1 MKFVLGILF
10 IIFPSTFVFSQKI
23 FGTVYNEV
31 GDLLPYSSITIKNS
45 TMGASA
51 NENAKFSFKL
61 SPGKYTLI
69 CQRIGYT
76 ATEKTVEL
84 KANENVEFSFILKL
98 QKLILDEVVVKS
110 GGEDPAY
117 EIIRNAIKKRKFYQN
132 DVKGFSCNL
141 YEKDMV
147 KLLHLPDRIMGFKV
161 PKEDR
166 QQMQLD
172 SSGQGIIYLSESVA
186 KIDVQKPNKFKMNV
200 TSSRVSGSGSF
211 GFTFPAFI
219 SFYSNNIN
227 VFSGQINPR
236 GFVSPI
242 ADGALNFYRYKF
254 MGSFVEDGRL
264 INTIRV
270 WPRRSYEPL
279 FYGVINIIEDSWRIH
294 SLDLTLTK
302 TAQLE
307 LLDTL
312 QIVQQHVPVGNNVWR
327 VKNQLLHFRFKQFAV
342 AASGN
347 FVNVYSNYE
356 INPAFDKKYFDK
368 VIIKYDTAVN
378 KRSRQYWDSI
388 RPVPLE
394 YEELKDYKV
403 KDSVYDASKDSLY
416 RKFSFDSLNR
426 KQPKFS
432 LFSGLLNG
440 YSRTHYGLKKYYE
453 WGIEPVLPKMEY
465 NFAEGIVLNF
475 SARYSRYL
483 KRRKNKITLLPYLR
497 YGFSNGHFNAWA
509 SVVIDKNR
517 NAISQMQT
525 TKRSITIS
533 GGKRVSEFYKQS
545 AIDPLVN
552 SVSSLLWGTSY
563 MKTYENWFANIHYKK
578 TLESGLQFYVNTLY
592 ENRIPLNNSTHF
604 TLRKKD
610 SIHITPNYPVEIMAG
625 QFQPHQAFV
634 VSAMLSFK
642 PGQKYIQFPY
652 NKIPVS
658 SKYPTFTIAYAKG
671 INHIFG
677 SDVHFDKWLFSI
689 NDDMNFKL
697 GGLMKYKVSLGGFI
711 NSKAVNVQDYQHFNG
726 NIGVLAGEY
735 VNSFQVAGYYSQSTV
750 SPLYSLAHIEHHFN
764 GMLTNKIPLFK
775 RLNWNLTA
783 GGNGLLTRQNKY
795 GEMFVGLEN
804 ILKIFRVDCVWA
816 FRETYKPELV
826 MRIGM
831 GGLLGGKMQRSQNK
845 PVVECG
851 F

>member
-10 IIFPSTFVFSQKI
+10 FIFPSTFVFSQKI

-186 KIDVQKPNKFKMNV
+186 KVDVQRPNKFKMNV

-327 VKNQLLHFRFKQFAV
+327 VKKPI
-342 AASGN
+342 AA
-347 FVNVYSNYE
+347 F
-356 INPAFDKKYFDK
+356 
-368 VIIKYDTAVN
+368 
-378 KRSRQYWDSI
+378 
-388 RPVPLE
+388 
-394 YEELKDYKV
+394 
-403 KDSVYDASKDSLY
+403 
-416 RKFSFDSLNR
+416 
-426 KQPKFS
+426 
-432 LFSGLLNG
+432 
-440 YSRTHYGLKKYYE
+440 
-453 WGIEPVLPKMEY
+453 
-465 NFAEGIVLNF
+465 
-475 SARYSRYL
+475 
-483 KRRKNKITLLPYLR
+483 
-497 YGFSNGHFNAWA
+497 
-509 SVVIDKNR
+509 
-517 NAISQMQT
+517 
-525 TKRSITIS
+525 
-533 GGKRVSEFYKQS
+533 
-545 AIDPLVN
+545 
-552 SVSSLLWGTSY
+552 
-563 MKTYENWFANIHYKK
+563 
-578 TLESGLQFYVNTLY
+578 
-592 ENRIPLNNSTHF
+592 
-604 TLRKKD
+604 
-610 SIHITPNYPVEIMAG
+610 
-625 QFQPHQAFV
+625 
-634 VSAMLSFK
+634 
-642 PGQKYIQFPY
+642 
-652 NKIPVS
+652 
-658 SKYPTFTIAYAKG
+658 
-671 INHIFG
+671 
-677 SDVHFDKWLFSI
+677 
-689 NDDMNFKL
+689 
-697 GGLMKYKVSLGGFI
+697 
-711 NSKAVNVQDYQHFNG
+711 
-726 NIGVLAGEY
+726 
-735 VNSFQVAGYYSQSTV
+735 
-750 SPLYSLAHIEHHFN
+750 
-764 GMLTNKIPLFK
+764 
-775 RLNWNLTA
+775 
-783 GGNGLLTRQNKY
+783 
-795 GEMFVGLEN
+795 
-804 ILKIFRVDCVWA
+804 
-816 FRETYKPELV
+816 
-826 MRIGM
+826 
-831 GGLLGGKMQRSQNK
+831 
-845 PVVECG
+845 
-851 F
+851 